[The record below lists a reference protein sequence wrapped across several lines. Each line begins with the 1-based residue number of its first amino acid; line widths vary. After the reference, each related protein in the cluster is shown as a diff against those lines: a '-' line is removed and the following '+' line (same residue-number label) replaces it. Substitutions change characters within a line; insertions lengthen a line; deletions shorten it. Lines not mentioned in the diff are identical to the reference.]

1 LAAKFWHTFGMA
13 CVGDLGFRCRSVA
26 WGMRF
31 LLFVFFLCALGLPIL
46 WSGAL
51 LRAQAASTPQDG
63 PIHTLHVYTNLIQ
76 MPTLVLGPYREKL
89 KKPIAESRFSVSI
102 DSGRWFPATHVRLE
116 GDDPISLSILLD
128 VGGDATDLVPKIDDA
143 IAGLVPLSLHP
154 VDHIS
159 IYALDCSLVRSWN
172 NVSAGNEGLKDAV
185 DNALQS
191 WTIRR
196 QKKHGPNCR
205 QSIHLWDALAYLIGE
220 SYKLP
225 GRRVIL
231 VMSDGKDRGSE
242 NSWNDVRLYAQVT
255 GVAVFGLTSMPQYG
269 TSDNRRF
276 LQLGGESPFPSICEL
291 SGGMVMFTSTRSLE
305 ETLTRFVAML
315 RERYIVEFPR
325 PANSTAGS
333 HDIRVTIA
341 KGEGNF
347 IRSSGISVPLPDAAV
362 LRDPT
367 TVPSDPSLTPE
378 QGTRA
383 PMKKPQ

>member
-1 LAAKFWHTFGMA
+1 LA
-13 CVGDLGFRCRSVA
+13 CV
-26 WGMRF
+26 
-31 LLFVFFLCALGLPIL
+31 LGLPIL

-51 LRAQAASTPQDG
+51 LRAQDASTPQDE

-76 MPTLVLGPYREKL
+76 MPTLVLGPYREQI

-102 DSGRWFPATHVRLE
+102 DSGPWFRATHVRLE

-128 VGGDATDLVPKIDDA
+128 VSGDATDLMPRIGDA

-154 VDHIS
+154 NDHVS
-159 IYALDCSLVRSWN
+159 VYALDCSLVRSWN
-172 NVSAGNEGLKDAV
+172 DTPAENVGLKAAV
-185 DNALQS
+185 DSALQP

-205 QSIHLWDALAYLIGE
+205 QSVHLWDALAYLIGE

-231 VMSDGKDRGSE
+231 VMSDGKDKGSE
-242 NSWNDVRLYAQVT
+242 HSWNDVRAYAQVA
-255 GVAVFGLTSMPQYG
+255 GVAVFGVTSVPQYVMG
-269 TSDNRRF
+269 DSRMFSR
-276 LQLGGESPFPSICEL
+276 LSSESPLPSLCEL
-291 SGGMVMFTSTRSLE
+291 SGGMVLFTSPLSLE
-305 ETLTRFVAML
+305 ETLRRFTTML

-325 PANSTAGS
+325 PANSTAGT

-362 LRDPT
+362 LTDPT

-378 QGTRA
+378 QGSRA

>member
-1 LAAKFWHTFGMA
+1 LPAKFWHTFGMA
-13 CVGDLGFRCRSVA
+13 RVGDPGFRCRFVA
-26 WGMRF
+26 WGIRF
-31 LLFVFFLCALGLPIL
+31 LVFVLGLPIL

-51 LRAQAASTPQDG
+51 LRAQDASTPQDE

-76 MPTLVLGPYREKL
+76 MPTLVLGPYREQI

-102 DSGRWFPATHVRLE
+102 DSGPWFRATHVRLE

-128 VGGDATDLVPKIDDA
+128 VGGDATELIPKIGDA
-143 IAGLVPLSLHP
+143 IASLAPLSLHP
-154 VDHIS
+154 KDHIS

-172 NVSAGNEGLKDAV
+172 NGPAETVGLRAGVDDA
-185 DNALQS
+185 LES
-191 WTIRR
+191 WTLRR

-205 QSIHLWDALAYLIGE
+205 QSVHLWDALAYLVGE

-231 VMSDGKDRGSE
+231 VVSDGKDKGSGY
-242 NSWNDVRLYAQVT
+242 SWNDVRLYAQVT
-255 GVAVFGLTSMPQYG
+255 AVAVFGLTSTPQYG

-276 LQLGGESPFPSICEL
+276 LQRGGESPFPALCEL
-291 SGGMVMFTSTRSLE
+291 SGGMVLSTSTRSLE
-305 ETLTRFVAML
+305 ETLRRFMAML

-347 IRSSGISVPLPDAAV
+347 IRSSGISVPLPNAAV
-362 LRDPT
+362 LKDPT

-378 QGTRA
+378 QGSRP